1 MNGRRGRFQ
10 LPASSF
16 QILDL
21 YTSQLTS
28 AFSTRHSALQVA
40 IIGGGITGLSAA
52 YELATRGVPFV
63 LLEASDRLGG
73 LVRTDRVDG
82 FTIDAGADS
91 MLAAKPAGIALCEE
105 LGLGPRL
112 MSSTPPRTAYVHAR
126 GRLYPLPSPS
136 IFGIPTTMSGIASY
150 GLLPLPARLRLLG
163 SDLQLLA
170 RRRPDATT
178 VKKSRSDP
186 GDESVA
192 DFYRR
197 HFGPATVSLIA
208 QPLVGGI
215 HAGDVEKLSVSAVAP
230 RLVAAAGSGLLR
242 RAATAGAPDGEGLF
256 KALRGGMGE
265 LVSAMERR
273 LPPGSV
279 RLETAAQRIA
289 STGKGWEVACR
300 GGTTSARAVILAS
313 PAHAAAGMLMDTDPA
328 LAALCSEVPYAST
341 VSVALAW
348 PRASIQHPLAGSG
361 FVVAREHSRLRITA
375 CTWVSSKWQD
385 RAPRDMVLLRAFLGG
400 AADPG
405 AADLSDDGLVEIA
418 TRDVSGVLGVT
429 GAPVLSRVQRWTR
442 AGAQYNVGHAAR
454 LTRVDQ
460 RLATLPG
467 LFVAGSGF
475 HSIGVPDCVADGRAA
490 GARAASLIE

>member
-1 MNGRRGRFQ
+1 
-10 LPASSF
+10 
-16 QILDL
+16 
-21 YTSQLTS
+21 
-28 AFSTRHSALQVA
+28 LQVA

-126 GRLYPLPSPS
+126 DRLYPLPSPS
-136 IFGIPTTMSGIASY
+136 IFGIPTTWCGIATY
-150 GLLPLPARLRLLG
+150 GLLPLSARLRLLG
-163 SDLQLLA
+163 SLLPLSA
-170 RRRPDATT
+170 RLRLLGSGLVFQHRGAPCRNT
-178 VKKSRSDP
+178 RSDA

-192 DFYRR
+192 AFYRR
-197 HFGPATVSLIA
+197 YFGPATVSLIA

-242 RAATAGAPDGEGLF
+242 RAPAAGARDGEGLF

-265 LVSAMERR
+265 LVSAIERR

-279 RLETAAQRIA
+279 RLNTDAQRIA
-289 STGKGWEVACR
+289 TTGTGWAVACR
-300 GGTTSARAVILAS
+300 GETIRARAVILAS

-348 PRASIQHPLAGSG
+348 PRASIQHSLAGSG

-385 RAPRDMVLLRAFLGG
+385 RAPRDMALLRAFLGG
-400 AADPG
+400 ASDPG
-405 AADLSDDGLVEIA
+405 AAELSDDSLVEIA

-429 GAPVLSRVQRWTR
+429 GLPVLSRVQRWTR

-454 LTRVDQ
+454 LARVDQ
-460 RLATLPG
+460 RLAALPG

-490 GARAASLIE
+490 GGSAASLIE

>member
-1 MNGRRGRFQ
+1 M
-10 LPASSF
+10 
-16 QILDL
+16 
-21 YTSQLTS
+21 
-28 AFSTRHSALQVA
+28 QVA

-126 GRLYPLPSPS
+126 GRLYALPSPS
-136 IFGIPTTMSGIASY
+136 IFGIPTTWCGIATY

-163 SDLQLLA
+163 AGLVFQHRGA
-170 RRRPDATT
+170 PCRNT
-178 VKKSRSDP
+178 RSGP

-192 DFYRR
+192 AFYRR
-197 HFGPATVSLIA
+197 YFGPATVSLIA

-242 RAATAGAPDGEGLF
+242 RAPAAGARDGEGLF
-256 KALRGGMGE
+256 RALRGGMGE
-265 LVSAMERR
+265 LVSAIERR

-279 RLETAAQRIA
+279 RLNTDEQRIA
-289 STGKGWEVACR
+289 TKGTGWDVACR
-300 GGTTSARAVILAS
+300 GETISARAVILAS

-348 PRASIQHPLAGSG
+348 PRASIQHSLAGSG

-385 RAPRDMVLLRAFLGG
+385 RAPRDMALLRAFLGG
-400 AADPG
+400 ASDPG
-405 AADLSDDGLVEIA
+405 AAELSDDSLVEIA

-429 GAPVLSRVQRWTR
+429 GLPVLSRVQRWTR

-454 LTRVDQ
+454 LARVDQ
-460 RLATLPG
+460 RLAALPG

-475 HSIGVPDCVADGRAA
+475 QSIGVPDCVADGRAA
-490 GARAASLIE
+490 GGRAASLIE

>member
-1 MNGRRGRFQ
+1 
-10 LPASSF
+10 
-16 QILDL
+16 
-21 YTSQLTS
+21 
-28 AFSTRHSALQVA
+28 LQVA

-73 LVRTDRVDG
+73 LLRTDRVDG

-91 MLAAKPAGIALCEE
+91 MLAAKPAGITLCEE

-136 IFGIPTTMSGIASY
+136 VFGIPTTVTGIATY
-150 GLLPLPARLRLLG
+150 GLLPLSARVRLLR
-163 SDLQLLA
+163 SDLEFLA
-170 RRRPDATT
+170 RGRRAATT
-178 VKKSRSDP
+178 ARQAGSAP
-186 GDESVA
+186 ADESVA

-230 RLVAAAGSGLLR
+230 RLAAAAERGLLRSTAAAGARDS
-242 RAATAGAPDGEGLF
+242 EGLF
-256 KALRGGMGE
+256 KALRGGMGD
-265 LVSAMERR
+265 LVAAIERR

-279 RLETAAQRIA
+279 RLETGAQRVA
-289 STGKGWEVACR
+289 HTGSGWEVACGR
-300 GGTTSARAVILAS
+300 EAIRAGAVILSS
-313 PAHAAAGMLMDTDPA
+313 PAHAAAAVLTDVDPS
-328 LAALCSEVPYAST
+328 LAALCSEVPYVST
-341 VSVALAW
+341 VSIALAW
-348 PRASIQHPLAGSG
+348 PRADIDHPLAGSG
-361 FVVAREHSRLRITA
+361 FVVARGHSRLRVTA

-385 RAPRDMVLLRAFLGG
+385 RAPRGMVLLRAFLGS
-400 AADPG
+400 ASDPG
-405 AADLSDDGLVEIA
+405 VVDRSDDDLVEIA
-418 TRDVSGVLGVT
+418 TRDLSEVLRVSG
-429 GAPVLSRVQRWTR
+429 APALARVQRWIR

-454 LTRVDQ
+454 LARIDQ
-460 RLATLPG
+460 RLAALPG

-490 GARAASLIE
+490 AAKAATLIR

>member
-1 MNGRRGRFQ
+1 
-10 LPASSF
+10 LV
-16 QILDL
+16 I
-21 YTSQLTS
+21 
-28 AFSTRHSALQVA
+28 

-52 YELATRGVPFV
+52 YELAMRGVPFT

-73 LVRTDRVDG
+73 LLRTDRVEG

-136 IFGIPTTMSGIASY
+136 VFGIPTTVTGLATY
-150 GLLPLPARLRLLG
+150 GLLPLAARLRLLG
-163 SDLQLLA
+163 SDLEFLV

-178 VKKSRSDP
+178 ARESRSDT

-197 HFGPATVSLIA
+197 RFGPATVSLIA

-215 HAGDVEKLSVSAVAP
+215 HAGDVEQLSVAAVAP
-230 RLVAAAGSGLLR
+230 RLVAAASRGLLR
-242 RAATAGAPDGEGLF
+242 RAPAAGARDSDGLF

-265 LVSAMERR
+265 LVAAIESR

-279 RLETAAQRIA
+279 RLETAARRIA
-289 STGKGWEVACR
+289 WTGRGGEVACD
-300 GGTTSARAVILAS
+300 GDTIGARAVILAS
-313 PAHAAAGMLMDTDPA
+313 PAHAAAALLADTDPA
-328 LAALCSEVPYAST
+328 LAALCSEVPYVST

-348 PRASIQHPLAGSG
+348 PRAGIDHPLAGSG
-361 FVVAREHSRLRITA
+361 FVVARAHSRLRITA

-400 AADPG
+400 ASDPG
-405 AADLSDDGLVEIA
+405 AVDRSDDDLVEIA
-418 TRDVSGVLGVT
+418 TRDLSGVLGVS
-429 GAPVLSRVQRWTR
+429 GAPALARVQRWAH
-442 AGAQYNVGHAAR
+442 AGAQYHVGHAAR
-454 LTRVDQ
+454 LARVDQ
-460 RLATLPG
+460 RLAALPG
-467 LFVAGSGF
+467 LFLAGSGF

-490 GARAASLIE
+490 AARAAALIR